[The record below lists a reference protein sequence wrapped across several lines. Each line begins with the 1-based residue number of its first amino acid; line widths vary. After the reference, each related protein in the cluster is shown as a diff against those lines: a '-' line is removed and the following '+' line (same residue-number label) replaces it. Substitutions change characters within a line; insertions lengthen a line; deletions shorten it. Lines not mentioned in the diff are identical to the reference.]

1 MKYEFNARKVK
12 EDCVQWIREW
22 FADNGEKCNAI
33 IGLSGGKDLIT
44 LKPLRKGYQIHHRN
58 LDEKQYQNLREDWFL
73 PCNNLTHKVIH
84 WLYTYF
90 QKDEEISDRLK
101 AEMLKMKEING
112 GRNGD

>member
-1 MKYEFNARKVK
+1 MNDSQKSKRKFR
-12 EDCVQWIREW
+12 QSREW
-22 FADNGEKCNAI
+22 KSFRAFIKR
-33 IGLSGGKDLIT
+33 LSGGKDLIT

-58 LDEKQYQNLREDWFL
+58 LDERQYQNLREDWFL
-73 PCNNLTHKVIH
+73 PCNNLTHKVLH

-90 QKDEEISDRLK
+90 QKDEGIIDRLK